1 MPFLGSKYA
10 TVALAAST
18 TFPDTLAGL
27 KGLLFGRERE
37 ERDGKEGRG
46 ASEGKEEEE
55 KAGEG

>member
-1 MPFLGSKYA
+1 VPFLGSKYA

-18 TFPDTLAGL
+18 TFLDTLAGL
-27 KGLLFGRERE
+27 KGLLFGR